1 MFEVKWYLVINLA
14 EKGIDT
20 RKLLSKLFL
29 TVTLLSLIIF
39 VFLPTFYLISF
50 TFVEWNEVYREVFA
64 NPIIGDEHWQQIKG
78 ILTFSFRI
86 ALVSVLIDML
96 IGIPLGYILARK
108 QFPGKGLL
116 EDLVTLPLVI
126 PTSAFG
132 FATLITWTTV
142 AGIGGLLGLG
152 RGLVEQNYVV
162 PIIKIPFLILIV
174 HVTLTFPYVVRIFQ
188 SKLEELNPEFEV
200 ASRSLGASVFTTFR
214 TIVFPQALPGL
225 FSGGV
230 LAFARSLGET
240 GATMIVAGVSTTA
253 SIAIVR
259 WEFEFKI
266 APASFLGFLLIIIAT
281 SLILPVEYFVSR
293 ERSGTSIPNITEILR
308 LEKYLLKLEKTISRK
323 LHWVKEIVSFIFIV
337 ICVILPIFVV
347 LNSVILYWHIDPFT
361 GRPEGGVLYQ
371 LFGPPNYFQAL
382 MRATLISFTV
392 ATISTYISVCIGIA
406 TTIIIEKYRFCRVI
420 RSLLKIPLVVPTSA
434 LGLSMILLWGTKGL
448 SFVNPGI
455 WLIILTHIVFSV
467 PVIVESTLAS
477 YEGSEVEVYEEAARS
492 LGATP
497 YDVAE
502 TIILPVIKRGI
513 LTGAILSFT
522 HSLGETGATFIVMGR
537 DTTVSTL
544 VISMAEAQKIPAALF
559 ASTYLLAL
567 SLILLFIFRKLS
579 KG

>member
-1 MFEVKWYLVINLA
+1 VVNLL
-14 EKGIDT
+14 KKDVDM

-29 TVTLLSLIIF
+29 TVTLVSLIIF

-50 TFVEWNEVYREVFA
+50 TFIEWDEVYREVFA
-64 NPIIGDEHWQQIKG
+64 NPLIGSEHWRQIKG
-78 ILTFSFRI
+78 ILMFSFRI
-86 ALVSVLIDML
+86 AFISVLIDML

-108 QFPGKGLL
+108 KFKGKGIV

-132 FATLITWTTV
+132 FATLITWTTI
-142 AGIGGLLGLG
+142 AGIGGFLGLG
-152 RGLVEQNYVV
+152 RGLVEHNYVIPV
-162 PIIKIPFLILIV
+162 IRIPFLILIV

-188 SKLEELNPEFEV
+188 SKLEELNPEFEI

-214 TIVFPQALPGL
+214 SIVFPQALPGL

-240 GATMIVAGVSTTA
+240 GATLVVAGVSTTA

-259 WEFEFKI
+259 WEFEFKL
-266 APASFLGFLLIIIAT
+266 APASFLGFLLIVIAT

-293 ERSGTSIPNITEILR
+293 ERSGAALPNITEILR
-308 LEKYLLKLEKTISRK
+308 IEKHLLKLEKIISKK
-323 LHWVKEIVSFIFIV
+323 LHWVKEAASFIFIG

-347 LNSVILYWHIDPFT
+347 LNSVILYWYTDPFT
-361 GRPEGGVLYQ
+361 GRPEGGVVYQ
-371 LFGPPNYFQAL
+371 LFGPSNYFQTL
-382 MRATLISFTV
+382 LRATLVSLTV

-406 TTIIIEKYRFCRVI
+406 TAIIIEKYRLCRPI
-420 RSLLKIPLVVPTSA
+420 RSLLKVPLVVPTST
-434 LGLSMILLWGTKGL
+434 LGLSMILLWGSRGFKL
-448 SFVNPGI
+448 VNPGI

-477 YEGSEVEVYEEAARS
+477 YEGSDVEVYEEAARS

-497 YDVAE
+497 YDTAE
-502 TIILPVIKRGI
+502 TITLPIIKRGI
-513 LTGAILSFT
+513 FTGAILSFT

-537 DTTVSTL
+537 DATVSTL
-544 VISMAEAQKIPAALF
+544 VVTMVEALAIPAALF
-559 ASTYLLAL
+559 ASTYLIAL
-567 SLILLFIFRKLS
+567 SLILLFVFRKIS
-579 KG
+579 KR